1 MRPHFFRDVAS
12 RDQVAEPV
20 PILFVDDQEL
30 LTGHG
35 DEREMTSAP
44 QRDDRGAC
52 ARADEGCDVVAHAR
66 EGIAAALPSLILVAF
81 NARAAFLLARDPTT
95 T

>member
-1 MRPHFFRDVAS
+1 MVIASFKNAERCDGASGVAGW
-12 RDQVAEPV
+12 PV
-20 PILFVDDQEL
+20 SP
-30 LTGHG
+30 
-35 DEREMTSAP
+35 P
-44 QRDDRGAC
+44 QRDHRGSC
-52 ARADEGCDVVAHAR
+52 ARADQGRDVVAYAR

>member
-1 MRPHFFRDVAS
+1 MDLPHPRSGITAAPS
-12 RDQVAEPV
+12 R
-20 PILFVDDQEL
+20 
-30 LTGHG
+30 
-35 DEREMTSAP
+35 
-44 QRDDRGAC
+44 
-52 ARADEGCDVVAHAR
+52 ARADQGRDVVAHAR